1 MMLAALIPALI
12 SFTATFVGLRVI
24 EWGYH
29 RWRHTPDWSPH
40 WGSWLFAVLVGVFF
54 FIEYLGR

>member
-1 MMLAALIPALI
+1 MLKAALAAAIIFVVVFGALRL
-12 SFTATFVGLRVI
+12 V

-40 WGSWLFAVLVGVFF
+40 WGSWLFAVLAGV
-54 FIEYLGR
+54 YVLVTQLGR